1 MSKARGLGGIF
12 HRRYGPAPTPGEPD
26 NRPVHYWVTYMV
38 HGERKREPARPNTER
53 AAVALLKRRLG
64 EIASGRFIGQ
74 AAERVRF
81 DDLVK
86 ALTDDYK
93 ANNRRTLKRAL
104 QCVAHLRET
113 FGQLAAVQ
121 VTRARVHGYVVARLA
136 EGRAPNTVQNE
147 VNTLSRMLA
156 LAVRNDMLAA
166 APRFERLRVSNT
178 RATAFTDE
186 ELARLLAVLEHGCEP
201 SPVHPGL
208 RPQPGLAAAATF
220 AAWCGWR
227 LPSDVL
233 GLRWADVNWQAGV
246 VVRPSRGTSKAHTA
260 LNWPLNAAP
269 EVRALFERQRAQK
282 ASDIAEWVFTR
293 EDGRPIRDYRRAFG
307 LACKAVGL
315 TGRRGHDL
323 RRTAARRLRA
333 LGLSDRDIAE
343 VCGWRTVAMV
353 SRYLGVDPA
362 GVAAR
367 LTAAV
372 AKGTGTFRARLP
384 DAAEAGAR

>member
-1 MSKARGLGGIF
+1 MTATRGLGGIF
-12 HRRYGPAPTPGEPD
+12 RRRHGPAPPPGAPD
-26 NRPVHYWVTYMV
+26 NRPVHYWVSYTV
-38 HGERKREPARPNTER
+38 HGERHREPARPNTER
-53 AAVALLKRRLG
+53 AAVALLKQRLG

-113 FGQLAAVQ
+113 FGHLAAVQ
-121 VTRARVHGYVVARLA
+121 ITRARVQAYVTARLE

-147 VNTLSRMLA
+147 VNALSRMLV

-166 APRFERLRVSNT
+166 APRFPRLKVVNT
-178 RATAFTDE
+178 RATAFTDK
-186 ELARLLAVLEHGCEP
+186 ELARLLGVLEHGWAP

-208 RPQPGLAAAATF
+208 RPQPGLAAAVTF

-233 GLRWADVNWQAGV
+233 RLRWADVDWQAGF

-260 LNWPLNAAP
+260 LNWPLDAVP

-282 ASDIAEWVFTR
+282 VSDIAEWVFTR

-323 RRTAARRLRA
+323 RRTAARQLRA

-343 VCGWRTVAMV
+343 VCGWRTVTMV

-362 GVAAR
+362 GVTAR

-372 AKGTGTFRARLP
+372 AKATGTIRARFP
-384 DAAEAGAR
+384 DAAEVDAR